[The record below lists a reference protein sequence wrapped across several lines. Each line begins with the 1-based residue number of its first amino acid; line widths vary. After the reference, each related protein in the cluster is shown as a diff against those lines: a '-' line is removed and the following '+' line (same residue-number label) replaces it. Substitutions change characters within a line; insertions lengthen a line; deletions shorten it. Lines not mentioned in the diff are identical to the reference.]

1 MFKLISLTSPSGL
14 FKDIVF
20 KNGLNIILGKYSKLG
35 KDINGIGKTTI
46 INLIDYCLLA
56 DGVKSELFKDKYN
69 FLKNESIQLDFIL
82 GGKRYSIER
91 GFEDKKKVLFTV
103 NEGEPKEFID
113 SDLRLILGA
122 EMGKG
127 QVGIYEPIWFRTLMS
142 FFVQND
148 HNFLQRDA
156 SNVLKFTVGK
166 RQPELFTYIFLLL
179 GVDNS
184 LVWDF
189 DNSTV
194 ELKSLR
200 ADQTRINKQIFE
212 QTGKSIEDFR
222 GECDSVVRK
231 IDKLEEGL
239 DNYHFDENSID
250 LEEKIQALSVQIS
263 ALNKQHISLVS
274 KYRDIQESLQIDVDV
289 NPDKVSEFYS
299 EIHSEF
305 SDFIRKSLNQVVD
318 FRQEISTNRRK
329 FLKERESHYQQ
340 RLNEIKNKLVSL
352 EKERSTIFR
361 MLDEKS
367 AFDALKSAYTNLVE
381 EKARLSSQL
390 VYVEQLDYIEEAIAT
405 KKSSVS
411 STIAKMLAKKNEALG
426 AIDEVKNIFLDLVDG
441 SVDIDSSDVSP
452 YFNIEFKSNQSS
464 PIKLTLE
471 VPRGSSLGKGRFKIL
486 AFDLTVFISSVMRQN
501 NFPCFLIHDGVFH
514 AIAHKT
520 RIKFLNYIN
529 RKLDSLGDVQYIIT
543 VNEDE
548 ITFPESEG
556 VSVGL
561 DFKLEDKT
569 LITLED
575 NSEHMLLGREFG

>member
-1 MFKLISLTSPSGL
+1 MFKLASLSSPSGL

-20 KNGLNIILGKYSKLG
+20 KDGLNIILGRYSKSG

-56 DGVKSELFKDKYN
+56 DGVKSELFEKKYA
-69 FLKNESIQLDFIL
+69 FLKSESVKLDFFL
-82 GGKRYSIER
+82 GGNNYSIER
-91 GFEDKKKVLFTV
+91 GFEDKKKVLFAV
-103 NEGEPKEFID
+103 NGGKENEFID

-122 EMGKG
+122 EMGKN
-127 QVGIYEPIWFRTLMS
+127 QVGVYEPIWFRTLMS

-148 HNFLQRDA
+148 HNFSQRDA
-156 SNVLKFTVGK
+156 SNVLKYTIGK

-179 GVDNS
+179 GIDNS

-189 DNSTV
+189 DNSSV

-200 ADQTRINKQIFE
+200 ADQTRINKQVVE
-212 QTGKSIEDFR
+212 QTGKSIDDFR
-222 GECDSVVRK
+222 GECDSVARK
-231 IDKLEEGL
+231 IDKLEDGL
-239 DNYHFDENSID
+239 DNYQFDENSTD
-250 LEEKIQALSVQIS
+250 LEEKIQALNSQIS
-263 ALNKQHISLVS
+263 TLNKQHISLVS
-274 KYRDIQESLQIDVDV
+274 KYKDIQESLRIDVDV
-289 NPDKVSEFYS
+289 NPDDISDFYS
-299 EIHSEF
+299 NIHSEF
-305 SDFIRKSLNQVVD
+305 SKFIRKSLNEVVE

-329 FLKERESHYQQ
+329 FLKEREAHYYG
-340 RLNEIKNKLVSL
+340 RLDEIKNKLVSL
-352 EKERSTIFR
+352 EKERSRVFK

-381 EKARLSSQL
+381 EKARLSGQL
-390 VYVEQLDYIEEAIAT
+390 AYVEQLDYIEEAIAT

-411 STIAKMLAKKNEALG
+411 STVARLVANKGAALETV
-426 AIDEVKNIFLDLVDG
+426 DQVKNIFLDLVDG

-452 YFNIEFKSNQSS
+452 YFNVEFKSNQNS
-464 PIKLTLE
+464 PIKLSLE

-486 AFDLTVFISSVMRQN
+486 AFDLTVFIASVMRKN
-501 NFPCFLIHDGVFH
+501 DFPSFLIHDGVFH

-529 RKLDSLGDVQYIIT
+529 KKLDSLSNVQYIIT

-548 ITFPESEG
+548 IIFPESEG
-556 VSVGL
+556 VLVDL
-561 DFKLEDKT
+561 DFELGDKT

-575 NSEHMLLGREFG
+575 NPEHMLLGREFG